1 MRAPVLGI
9 DFGTSNTAGV
19 IHRSGPAAPLL
30 FEGSPLLP
38 SAVYLDA
45 ETGLLV
51 GRDAERS
58 AAVAPGQFEPN
69 PKRRIDDG
77 TIWLGERDV
86 PVVEA
91 VAAVLARV
99 AGEANRVTGQ
109 PPGTV
114 VLTRPVDWGRPR
126 QRILADAAVRAG
138 LGEPRFVAEPVA
150 AASYLVDVLG
160 QRVPVGQCLVVY
172 DLGAGTFD
180 VAVVRRTEDGFAV
193 LAADGLADVGGLD
206 LDAAVVEQVRSATAG
221 SVDAW
226 GRIDWPESTADR
238 RARRLLWQDA
248 RAAKEQLSR
257 HSTAALHVP
266 LVDTDWHLT
275 RAEFEALARPLLER
289 TVRLTIATLRASK
302 IGPDAVSGL
311 FLVGGASRV
320 PLVATLLHSALRIAP
335 TVIEQP
341 ELVVAI
347 GAVHASEAAAPVV
360 DPELGASD
368 RPSSDRPVTDRPA
381 TVRATAQVAEATPPP
396 IPPPTPAPPPAARPA
411 TARASVPAR
420 KAASAPAAR
429 TAPTPAAGSAST
441 PALDTGAAAGR
452 GDRLLRWIGR
462 AVAVIVAVAAAA
474 RVLLVQ
480 GRVERGYL
488 TRHGALPIA
497 GEIALDILL
506 AVIILVLTRAGGAR
520 ARAGVAVLAGWA
532 ALQVADLPRFLEEL
546 DDFGP
551 MSAAVGMRAAP
562 LQGLLLMVLAIAALL
577 VLPRRPAT
585 TAPAVRPTARITVA
599 VVVGALASAVPLA
612 AYRVDPD
619 SAVTVTAWVIVVAA
633 VVAVLPVLAVT
644 RRSPA
649 TGAGMLVAYAALIPA
664 PALSGLFR
672 TGATPP
678 AQSLLL
684 VGLAVAV
691 LVLAATGLRIRP
703 APT

>member
-1 MRAPVLGI
+1 MSRVRAPVLGI

-19 IHRSGPAAPLL
+19 VHRSGHAEPLL
-30 FEGSPLLP
+30 FDGSPLLP
-38 SAVYLDA
+38 SAIFFDA

-69 PKRRIDDG
+69 PKRRMDDG

-126 QRILADAAVRAG
+126 QRILADAAVLAG

-160 QRVPVGQCLVVY
+160 QRVPVGRCLVVY

-180 VAVVRRTEDGFAV
+180 VAVVRRTGDGFAV

-206 LDAAVVEQVRSATAG
+206 LDAAVVEQIRSATAG

-275 RAEFEALARPLLER
+275 RDEFEALARPLLER
-289 TVRLTIATLRASK
+289 TVRLTIATLRASG

-347 GAVHASEAAAPVV
+347 GAVHASEAAAPIAA
-360 DPELGASD
+360 PE
-368 RPSSDRPVTDRPA
+368 RPA
-381 TVRATAQVAEATPPP
+381 TVRATAQVAEATP
-396 IPPPTPAPPPAARPA
+396 TPLPAARPA
-411 TARASVPAR
+411 TARASVPA
-420 KAASAPAAR
+420 PAA
-429 TAPTPAAGSAST
+429 APTPAGGSA
-441 PALDTGAAAGR
+441 AA
-452 GDRLLRWIGR
+452 
-462 AVAVIVAVAAAA
+462 
-474 RVLLVQ
+474 
-480 GRVERGYL
+480 
-488 TRHGALPIA
+488 
-497 GEIALDILL
+497 
-506 AVIILVLTRAGGAR
+506 
-520 ARAGVAVLAGWA
+520 
-532 ALQVADLPRFLEEL
+532 
-546 DDFGP
+546 
-551 MSAAVGMRAAP
+551 
-562 LQGLLLMVLAIAALL
+562 
-577 VLPRRPAT
+577 
-585 TAPAVRPTARITVA
+585 
-599 VVVGALASAVPLA
+599 
-612 AYRVDPD
+612 
-619 SAVTVTAWVIVVAA
+619 
-633 VVAVLPVLAVT
+633 
-644 RRSPA
+644 
-649 TGAGMLVAYAALIPA
+649 
-664 PALSGLFR
+664 
-672 TGATPP
+672 
-678 AQSLLL
+678 
-684 VGLAVAV
+684 
-691 LVLAATGLRIRP
+691 
-703 APT
+703 